1 MSKTFREPDFC
12 KGEIEL
18 RFEDDIVCIYAT
30 PRGLEKIV
38 DFCQELI
45 EHPNV
50 GHIHF
55 ESYGLLTAAS
65 KKGAVAVFAKK
76 E

>member
-1 MSKTFREPDFC
+1 MSKTFQEPDFR

-18 RFEDDIVCIYAT
+18 RFKDDVVCIYAT
-30 PRGLEKIV
+30 PKGLKKIA

-55 ESYGLLTAAS
+55 ESYGLLTPVS
-65 KKGAVAVFAKK
+65 KKGAIAVFSKK
-76 E
+76 A